1 MIAINHDARYAAL
14 SNMEASLIIPQNN
27 RTDTN
32 FHQTQSL
39 SPSSI
44 AFFVSGFE
52 KLQRETAS
60 LKLLVSVRQTEK
72 DYTEKLFD
80 MTTMI
85 LESVES
91 FMSAELPNKVLHS
104 VALPGVGN
112 EVAASFGF
120 NYYR

>member
-1 MIAINHDARYAAL
+1 MGSSSSVL
-14 SNMEASLIIPQNN
+14 QNN
-27 RTDTN
+27 RRETF
-32 FHQTQSL
+32 FHQSPAL

-44 AFFVSGFE
+44 AFFISGFE
-52 KLQRETAS
+52 KLERETAS
-60 LKLLVSVRQTEK
+60 IKLLVSVRETEK

-104 VALPGVGN
+104 VALPSAGN
-112 EVAASFGF
+112 EVTASYGF